1 MAKRLALAALA
12 IAAILMLAPG
22 MASAQSPSSAA
33 VGTIVVPRGTTH
45 GPIAISVGRV
55 EVFGTVDGNVSVGVG
70 EVDIAGT
77 VTGNASVG
85 VGQIVLTPSATV
97 GGQSSVGI
105 GQIRRLSPGESL
117 PPAGSGPT
125 MMTDTIGLG
134 HGFWTGFPLGF
145 GLGSFGLWAIGVG
158 RLLGW
163 LISLGFALLIFAL
176 FPRPIDEMAGI
187 VQKSPGPVAGWG
199 IALMFLAPPVL
210 VILAITVVG
219 IPLVLAGALAL
230 IAAKVAGYVVASLL
244 VGRRLGAS
252 FTHGREMAPA
262 WQIVIGSVLFM
273 VVGAIP
279 GIGLLLDLVVTAF
292 GLGAAALTGFGT
304 GRPWFRRPPA
314 TA

>member
-12 IAAILMLAPG
+12 IAAILMLTPEIAF
-22 MASAQSPSSAA
+22 AQSPSSADI
-33 VGTIVVPRGTTH
+33 GTIVVPRGTTH

-70 EVDIAGT
+70 EVDIAGK

-85 VGQIVLTPSATV
+85 VGQIVLTPSAAV

-105 GQIRRLSPGESL
+105 GQIRRLGPGQSL
-117 PPAGSGPT
+117 PPAGTGPT
-125 MMTDTIGLG
+125 AITDTFGLG
-134 HGFWTGFPLGF
+134 HGFWTAFPLGL
-145 GLGSFGLWAIGVG
+145 GLGSLGLWAVGFG

-163 LISLGFALLIFAL
+163 LVSLGFALLIFAL
-176 FPRPIDEMAGI
+176 FPRPIEEMAG
-187 VQKSPGPVAGWG
+187 VLERSPGSVAGWG
-199 IALMFLAPPVL
+199 IALLFLMPPVL

-219 IPLVLAGALAL
+219 IPLVLVAALAL
-230 IAAKVAGYVVASLL
+230 IAAKVAGYVIASLL
-244 VGRRLGAS
+244 VGRRLRSS
-252 FTHGREMAPA
+252 FTHGREVAPA
-262 WQIVIGSVLFM
+262 WNLVIGSALFL

-279 GIGLLLDLVVTAF
+279 GVGLLLDLVVMVF

-314 TA
+314 AA